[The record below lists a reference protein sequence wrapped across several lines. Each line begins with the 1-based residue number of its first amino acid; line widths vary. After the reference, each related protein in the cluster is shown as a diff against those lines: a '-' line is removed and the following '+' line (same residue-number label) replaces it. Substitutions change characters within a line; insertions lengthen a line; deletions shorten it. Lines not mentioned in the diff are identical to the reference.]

1 MTDPDCHPWH
11 PDCAETRIADL
22 TAERDAAEAELE
34 QCEWER
40 RAAVAELAY
49 LKGRLRAAE
58 AKVEAKVNPD
68 ALADALDDLASDATL
83 GSFPVGNYDRGA
95 GVLRAAAARLRQ
107 HHALLHA
114 IGDPDEFTA
123 EAESWLAYVPVHF
136 MEKWDAAA
144 WVDQVHRIADAV
156 QPPDPTP
163 PPTLAFVCRVCDE
176 WASGGEGQ
184 NVCDSCAP
192 LIHDMHADPSPPPRL
207 CPTCATDCEQRGRCS
222 DPWHLHDLPTE
233 VRRLSRMIEQDQP

>member
-1 MTDPDCHPWH
+1 MMDRSIERAERLIGEWPDTHISDEARSALTH
-11 PDCAETRIADL
+11 LVDNLQAERARSGFL
-22 TAERDAAEAELE
+22 LAERDAAEAELE

-58 AKVEAKVNPD
+58 ARVNPD

-107 HHALLHA
+107 HHALLYA

-123 EAESWLAYVPVHF
+123 EAESWLAYVPVYF

-144 WVDQVHRIADAV
+144 WVDQVRRIAAAV
-156 QPPDPTP
+156 QPPDPKE
-163 PPTLAFVCRVCDE
+163 PT
-176 WASGGEGQ
+176 
-184 NVCDSCAP
+184 
-192 LIHDMHADPSPPPRL
+192 
-207 CPTCATDCEQRGRCS
+207 
-222 DPWHLHDLPTE
+222 
-233 VRRLSRMIEQDQP
+233 